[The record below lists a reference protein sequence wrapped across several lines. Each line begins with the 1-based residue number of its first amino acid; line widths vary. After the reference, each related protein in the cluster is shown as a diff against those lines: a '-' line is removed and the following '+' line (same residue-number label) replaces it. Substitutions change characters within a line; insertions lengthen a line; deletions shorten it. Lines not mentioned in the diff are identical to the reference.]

1 MSAPAGPLDATLAFS
16 VVSTFPPSPCRMKTG
31 TGTLDLSW
39 PGDHGLPTA
48 HGTFTFKARD
58 SRVVEFSGSI
68 TSSTLAVLPAGD
80 ALLGFVTH
88 PPSPCTGGTAQTG
101 ITLGG

>member
-1 MSAPAGPLDATLAFS
+1 MARR
-16 VVSTFPPSPCRMKTG
+16 PS
-31 TGTLDLSW
+31 
-39 PGDHGLPTA
+39 LPTA

-58 SRVVEFSGSI
+58 SRVVAFSGSI

-88 PPSPCTGGTAQTG
+88 PPSPCTGGTAQAG

>member
-1 MSAPAGPLDATLAFS
+1 
-16 VVSTFPPSPCRMKTG
+16 MKTG

-101 ITLGG
+101 TTLGG